1 MPPSQT
7 IRLARLDEAS
17 LLHDLIGRSALH
29 WGYEPEFLDW
39 EPESIAVTPTFLAL
53 ERPNAVG
60 TFEGGAALASTTPG
74 ATTSRNHQPLQWA
87 NGDHIR

>member
-17 LLHDLIGRSALH
+17 LLHDLTGRSALH
-29 WGYEPEFLDW
+29 WGY